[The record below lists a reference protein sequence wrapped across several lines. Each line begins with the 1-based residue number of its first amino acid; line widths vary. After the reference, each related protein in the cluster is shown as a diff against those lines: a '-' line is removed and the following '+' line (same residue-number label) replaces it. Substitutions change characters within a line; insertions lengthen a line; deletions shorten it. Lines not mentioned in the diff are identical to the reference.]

1 MTADVDVVTDS
12 AEDALLV
19 PNRAIEADR
28 QAGRYYV
35 NRQRADGTTE
45 RLEVII
51 GLRDEVNTQI
61 LEGLQEG
68 DIVVLPKVPEQT
80 PFEQQ
85 FGPPGGGGSRFGG
98 GM

>member
-28 QAGRYYV
+28 AEGRYYV
-35 NRQRADGTTE
+35 TRQRGDGTTE
-45 RLEVII
+45 RLEVVI
-51 GLRDEVNTQI
+51 GLRDEVSTQI
-61 LEGLQEG
+61 LEGLEEG

-85 FGPPGGGGSRFGG
+85 FGPGGRGGSFGG
-98 GM
+98 